1 MLEKSNNRIDG
12 YTISFL
18 LQKFLGYF
26 TGEQGLTQVLK
37 TKVTLIDIQN
47 TSRKLEL
54 TKINELESNVKIK
67 SFIDNRRNYEF
78 AIGLNSL
85 RAYQD

>member
-1 MLEKSNNRIDG
+1 MLEKSNNRLGG

-18 LQKFLGYF
+18 LRKFLGYF
-26 TGEQGLTQVLK
+26 TGDQGLTQVLK
-37 TKVTLIDIQN
+37 TKVTLIDLQN

-54 TKINELESNVKIK
+54 TKINELDSTVEIK

-78 AIGLNSL
+78 AIGLKL
-85 RAYQD
+85 RLLIY